1 MKLIWGYDKN
11 TKYDI
16 SSTTKKLNL
25 NLNHHYS
32 TKCNHNDHV
41 FIIII
46 IIIIE
51 DTLEDE
57 IIIEYIECSWYPV
70 KIACI
75 NDTDA
80 L

>member
-1 MKLIWGYDKN
+1 MKLICGYDEKN

-16 SSTTKKLNL
+16 SSTIKKLNL
-25 NLNHHYS
+25 NLNYHYS
-32 TKCNHNDHV
+32 TKCNHTDHV
-41 FIIII
+41 III

-70 KIACI
+70 KIAVYMI
-75 NDTDA
+75 RMHYS
-80 L
+80 